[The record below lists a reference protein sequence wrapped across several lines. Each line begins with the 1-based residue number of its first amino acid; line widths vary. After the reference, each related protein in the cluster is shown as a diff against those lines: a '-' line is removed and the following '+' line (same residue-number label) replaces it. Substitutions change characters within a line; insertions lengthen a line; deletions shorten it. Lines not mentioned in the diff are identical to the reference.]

1 VECAVLSAQDFARLE
16 RERPALA
23 IRMLRNLLRRTT
35 QTTAQLTV
43 EVAALEG

>member
-1 VECAVLSAQDFARLE
+1 MLATARFAQLE

-23 IRMLRNLLRRTT
+23 IRLLRNLLQVST
-35 QTTAQLTV
+35 QTTVQLTA

>member
-1 VECAVLSAQDFARLE
+1 MLADARFAQLE

-23 IRMLRNLLRRTT
+23 IRLRRNLLQGSM
-35 QTTAQLTV
+35 QTTVQLTA